1 MCDSSHG
8 ACDAACLDLLSM
20 EWVLQ
25 VVDEIDDAIGVL
37 RHGWLGIRAQIGVL
51 LAAMLAAAAA
61 TGTAGATLRTRS
73 SKVRARP

>member
-1 MCDSSHG
+1 
-8 ACDAACLDLLSM
+8 M

-25 VVDEIDDAIGVL
+25 LVDEIDDAIGVL

-61 TGTAGATLRTRS
+61 TGIAGATLRTRS
-73 SKVRARP
+73 SRVRARP

>member
-1 MCDSSHG
+1 
-8 ACDAACLDLLSM
+8 M

-37 RHGWLGIRAQIGVL
+37 RHGWLGIHAQIGVL
-51 LAAMLAAAAA
+51 LAAMLGAAAA
-61 TGTAGATLRTRS
+61 TGTARATLRTRS

>member
-1 MCDSSHG
+1 
-8 ACDAACLDLLSM
+8 M

-25 VVDEIDDAIGVL
+25 LVDEIDDAIGVL

-61 TGTAGATLRTRS
+61 TVTAGATLRTRS